1 MSKVLIKAK
10 KMQQS
15 LNGWIRKVN
24 PRVDY
29 LIDKY
34 HIIKVGCV
42 LGSSIWLIIKLSTVI
57 SFTTAC

>member
-10 KMQQS
+10 KLQQS
-15 LNGWIRKVN
+15 FNSWMGRVN
-24 PRVDY
+24 PRLDY

-42 LGSSIWLIIKLSTVI
+42 LGSSRSFIIQLSIAT
-57 SFTTAC
+57 SFTTVC